1 MLMNFKKLFIAI
13 VTGLIIT
20 HLSFAT
26 NPTTLQQIGYINDYT
41 QTLTAPQQQSL
52 SQLSTV
58 IEQKTGIQLAT
69 VIIPELGENWTIEDY
84 TSQLF
89 ESWGIGQKKLDNGLL
104 LLVALK
110 EKRLRIEVGYGLEGI
125 LPDGKAGAIR
135 DQFILPHFKEGNL
148 QKGLISGHI
157 ALANTIAS
165 EYNIKITE
173 GDLQPHS
180 RRYPSKT
187 ATQSSPF
194 NDIIL
199 LIIIGIIIAGMI
211 KSPTFRAFIMGML
224 IASMFSRGGY
234 RRSSMGHFGG
244 GGGFGG
250 FGGGLSGGGGASGGW

>member
-1 MLMNFKKLFIAI
+1 M
-13 VTGLIIT
+13 
-20 HLSFAT
+20 
-26 NPTTLQQIGYINDYT
+26 
-41 QTLTAPQQQSL
+41 
-52 SQLSTV
+52 
-58 IEQKTGIQLAT
+58 
-69 VIIPELGENWTIEDY
+69 
-84 TSQLF
+84 
-89 ESWGIGQKKLDNGLL
+89 
-104 LLVALK
+104 
-110 EKRLRIEVGYGLEGI
+110 LRIEVGYGLEEI

-135 DQFILPHFKEGNL
+135 DQFILPHFKEGSL

-173 GDLQPHS
+173 ADLQPHY

-224 IASMFSRGGY
+224 IASMFSRWVQT
-234 RRSSMGHFGG
+234 F
-244 GGGFGG
+244 
-250 FGGGLSGGGGASGGW
+250 